1 MYDADYWRVEA
12 SRFRELAEQAKDPAQ
27 RQELLDLAVVCEE
40 VAETIEAQA
49 PGG

>member
-1 MYDADYWRVEA
+1 MYDAEYWRVEA
-12 SRFRELAEQAKDPAQ
+12 SKFRELAEQTKDAAQ

-40 VAETIEAQA
+40 VAQAIETRA